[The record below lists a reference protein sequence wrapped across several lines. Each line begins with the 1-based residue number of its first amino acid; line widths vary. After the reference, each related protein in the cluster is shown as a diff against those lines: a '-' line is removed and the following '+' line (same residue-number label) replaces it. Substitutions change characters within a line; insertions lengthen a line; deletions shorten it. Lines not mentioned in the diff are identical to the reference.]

1 MSHVD
6 LTLYQLARVGSP
18 IGDLLLLVAVGA
30 NPYYPRNRSYHENR
44 SMKSLLPLLA
54 VATAQLLVYV
64 TVTTTVHV
72 PDLLAPSHTEAQ
84 PASLPTV
91 LLVPEFSPQMDA
103 WKVPDPVVSAET
115 TLPHLHPHHVIP
127 LPELN
132 AAPASTPG
140 TAPHTFAPQIHIP
153 PFQAPQPFHVHT
165 APPLLAQHLAPLA
178 AEPSGP
184 DPIVHE
190 VTITRN
196 AETGETVETVE
207 TAETAETAPTTP
219 YVSEV
224 ANWDDVGPVD
234 PMAESQP
241 ISQALSQPHSQ
252 AQSQA
257 LAAPLSPASHH
268 SGPHSRGSGPAGPA
282 NSTLAPVPVA
292 PTGETPNAYN
302 FYRARAPVR
311 PSNHTIANELVRVR
325 SWATV
330 VLLFPV
336 VVLLAL

>member
-1 MSHVD
+1 
-6 LTLYQLARVGSP
+6 
-18 IGDLLLLVAVGA
+18 
-30 NPYYPRNRSYHENR
+30 
-44 SMKSLLPLLA
+44 MKSLLPLLA
-54 VATAQLLVYV
+54 VATAQQLVYV

-72 PDLLAPSHTEAQ
+72 PGLLAPSHTEAQ
-84 PASLPTV
+84 PASIPTV

-103 WKVPDPVVSAET
+103 WKVPDPVVSAEP
-115 TLPHLHPHHVIP
+115 TLPHLHPHHFNP

-132 AAPASTPG
+132 AAPASTHG
-140 TAPHTFAPQIHIP
+140 TAPHTFAPQIP

-165 APPLLAQHLAPLA
+165 APPLLAQDLAPLA
-178 AEPSGP
+178 TEPSGP
-184 DPIVHE
+184 DPTQTSVHE
-190 VTITRN
+190 VSITRN

-219 YVSEV
+219 YVSEA

-234 PMAESQP
+234 SMAESQP
-241 ISQALSQPHSQ
+241 ISQAHSQ
-252 AQSQA
+252 AHSQTHSQA
-257 LAAPLSPASHH
+257 LAAPLSLASRH